1 MGWAPGVGWGLI
13 TSCCCIRIDVYSLR
27 CVATSWGGGLI
38 TSCVCIRTDASS
50 YGIRD
55 PSRYGWYVDCTSA
68 RYATLVTCLH
78 ASDATLI
85 TCLHATVATLVT
97 CLHATVATLVARL
110 HATAWRKN
118 LGNLNTKTFL
128 WHLTN
133 FGEDPSSLIACCRR
147 EKRHF
152 CKHWTHTTS
161 RNPCNCDDWPTAK
174 YEPWTN

>member
-1 MGWAPGVGWGLI
+1 MVDLSILEVMMVWAPGVGWGLI

-27 CVATSWGGGLI
+27 CVATSWGGVGWSAGLI
-38 TSCVCIRTDASS
+38 ASCVCIRTDASS

-55 PSRYGWYVDCTSA
+55 PSRYGWCVDCTSA

-78 ASDATLI
+78 ASAATLI

-118 LGNLNTKTFL
+118 LGHLNTKTFL

-152 CKHWTHTTS
+152 CKH
-161 RNPCNCDDWPTAK
+161 
-174 YEPWTN
+174 